1 MKKSKLNKI
10 LAGVGLGVM
19 LTGGTMMATG
29 CTNIDLTQSQFDKI
43 LEVVDN
49 SDKFM
54 NETMDLLQENNKKI
68 DKATAVKMYELAVAR
83 LELNYNN
90 VWDSIKV
97 SLDNQYEDYGYLVDM
112 KIFKKA
118 NGYRIVAMLYD
129 EDKDGVYDDYD
140 LHDYEIYAN
149 NPSGS
154 TRSSSG
160 EESDLITQLPS
171 ASTVISGMLGGIF
184 NVTSIGEKDVVECN
198 ILDNGNYQIIAIGMG
213 DTGGD
218 MGEQKIISECEI
230 TSDGYLV
237 SKTYYYMEEEDLVN
251 QTVSKTTV
259 TVEYGT
265 VTIDDFAFEQ

>member
-29 CTNIDLTQSQFDKI
+29 CTNIDLTQSQVDKI

-90 VWDSIKV
+90 VWDSVKV

-112 KIFKKA
+112 QIFKKT

-129 EDKDGVYDDYD
+129 EDKDGVYDDYE

-154 TRSSSG
+154 TRSSGG
-160 EESDLITQLPS
+160 EESGLITTIPS
-171 ASTVISGMLGGIF
+171 ASSVISGLLGGLL

-198 ILDNGNYQIIAIGMG
+198 ILDNGNYQIIAVGMG
-213 DTGGD
+213 DTGG
-218 MGEQKIISECEI
+218 GEQKIISECEI
-230 TSDGYLV
+230 TCDGYLV
-237 SKTYYYMEEEDLVN
+237 SKTYYYMDEVDES
-251 QTVSKTTV
+251 QKSVSKSTV

-265 VTIDDFAFEQ
+265 VTLDDFTFEQ